1 MQQKHLNKI
10 EVDLKSKWQQL
21 RGNLLYRDWLFNL
34 LHGLKPLSFVFKL
47 IHLFSF
53 LFFRDQNNIPMR
65 FFIAR
70 FGDIEK
76 QHSQKTPYGHY
87 GLCILTDL
95 ERIEAL

>member
-1 MQQKHLNKI
+1 
-10 EVDLKSKWQQL
+10 
-21 RGNLLYRDWLFNL
+21 
-34 LHGLKPLSFVFKL
+34 
-47 IHLFSF
+47 
-53 LFFRDQNNIPMR
+53 MR

-76 QHSQKTPYGHY
+76 QHAQKTPYGHY